1 MTIPNIITL
10 IRFMLIPLYIAVN
23 FSSSANA
30 NEIAISIFIVAMFLD
45 ALDGFIARKFDMI
58 TDLGKMLDPIA
69 DKCTMITVVSCL
81 VAKGKISPWLLGF
94 ILIKELTMIIC
105 GAFIYKKGKIV
116 IPANIFGKAATF
128 LLTFYIV
135 DCALFKWHTEELLFV
150 VMGVMLLA
158 FLSYVF
164 HYIKNYGRKDS
175 V

>member
-10 IRFMLIPLYIAVN
+10 IRFLLIPLYIAVN
-23 FSSSANA
+23 FSSLTYT
-30 NEIAISIFIVAMFLD
+30 NEIAITIFIVAMFLD
-45 ALDGFIARKFDMI
+45 VLDGFIARRFDMI
-58 TDLGKMLDPIA
+58 TDLGKIMDPIA

-116 IPANIFGKAATF
+116 ISANVFGKAATF
-128 LLTFYIV
+128 LLTLYIV
-135 DCALFKWHTEELLFV
+135 DSVLFKWCVDELLFV
-150 VMGVMLLA
+150 VIGVMLLA
-158 FLSYVF
+158 FLSYVY